1 VVFSGILFTLSPIFS
16 AADAAAQN
24 PTGTVF
30 EVDSAE
36 LLRLRQ
42 GYLAFWRQLENDPAL
57 DGAERFGC
65 LVQHVVEDTTRVAGV
80 EVAEEEVK
88 RRILDHLV
96 DILVPQ
102 EHRDEKELVM
112 DTAALIESGAIV
124 ESPADLADFRT
135 ELQQGD
141 GRFRH
146 FAMNAAA
153 AYQVP
158 DLLVD
163 LAARFVGRDFDP
175 AEDPSGDSAADLLA
189 NEIGREFAAFLED
202 HSLSELVEAQVVKV
216 WLIERFGRP

>member
-1 VVFSGILFTLSPIFS
+1 VTPGGQAKECGRHRWFSVVFSGILFTLSPIFS

-24 PTGTVF
+24 PAGTVF

-65 LVQHVVEDTTRVAGV
+65 LVQHVVEDTTRVAGA

-112 DTAALIESGAIV
+112 ETAA
-124 ESPADLADFRT
+124 
-135 ELQQGD
+135 QQGD

-153 AYQVP
+153 AYQAP